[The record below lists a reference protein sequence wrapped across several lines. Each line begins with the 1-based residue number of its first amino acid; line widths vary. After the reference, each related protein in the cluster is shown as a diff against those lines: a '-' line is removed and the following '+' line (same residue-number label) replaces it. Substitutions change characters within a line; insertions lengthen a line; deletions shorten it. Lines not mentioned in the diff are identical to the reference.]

1 MVEPEEIN
9 KAILEIRDLLRL
21 LAAPAI
27 AERDK
32 KVREDIQ
39 RVVGQSEKK
48 QTALML
54 MDGSKTQ
61 TEIHMATGFNKGHL
75 STMVKQLSEMGVLE
89 EDTKKPKIKIYIPA
103 NFFQKD

>member
-1 MVEPEEIN
+1 MLETDEIN

-21 LAAPAI
+21 MAAPAI

-32 KVREDIQ
+32 KAREDIQ
-39 RVVGQSEKK
+39 RIVGQSEKK
-48 QTALML
+48 QAALML

-61 TEIHMATGFNKGHL
+61 TDIHKAIDFSKGHL
-75 STMVKQLSEMGVLE
+75 STMVKELNEAGVLQ
-89 EDTKKPKIKIYIPA
+89 DDIKKPKIKIYIPI

>member
-1 MVEPEEIN
+1 MLGQDEIN
-9 KAILEIRDLLRL
+9 AAILEIRDLLRL

-32 KVREDIQ
+32 KAREDIQ

-48 QTALML
+48 QSALML

-61 TEIHMATGFNKGHL
+61 SDIHKVTDFNKGHL
-75 STMVKQLSEMGVLE
+75 STMVKQLSELGLLE
-89 EDTKKPKIKIYIPA
+89 EDVKKPKLKIFIPA
-103 NFFQKD
+103 NFFEKN